1 MSYTLY
7 AGYAKEKVTPPMGLN
22 VPGYFSK
29 RYSDGIITDLYLH
42 ATAISDGENKAIF
55 FSCDAIGMS
64 PDAYKILREKIAERC
79 QLDPNSVY
87 LHCTH
92 SHTAFRVTVPGKENN
107 ANDIFLHRL
116 YQQFADAA
124 QFAFE
129 DLKLVTAVKTARG
142 EVKGVGFIRRYR
154 MKDGTCKTNPGI
166 GNPDILDFDGVQDE
180 SLQIVRLIRE
190 EAKEILLV
198 NFGTHPDVIGGTKYC
213 ADWPGYVMENLIG
226 AFDGNIEVLYL
237 NGCQGDSNH
246 HNCFLPKGSPRKGV
260 PLAQR
265 MARKISGEV
274 LKIYDNAQDI
284 AYNKIA
290 FSNKI
295 VEVGLNPHD
304 PADEEEAKEIHKLYH
319 ELQTSADPVFKQYK
333 LNVPEALRIVRNMN
347 RKDPTIKLQVSAV
360 QLGDIAFIGLP
371 GEPFVDIGRQIKE
384 RSKMGMTICTCVT
397 NGGCGYFPTASAFAE
412 KGYERSTSPFAHNVA
427 ELLVNGALDLIEEME
442 VPVPETIEAE

>member
-22 VPGYFSK
+22 IPGYFSK
-29 RYSDGIITDLYLH
+29 RTSDGIITDLFIH

-55 FSCDAIGMS
+55 FSCDAIGMQVA
-64 PDAYKILREKIAERC
+64 AYKTIRDKVAERVGI
-79 QLDPNSVY
+79 DPSSIY
-87 LHCTH
+87 IHCTH
-92 SHTAFRVTVPGKENN
+92 SHTAFRITPPTKDTT

-116 YQQFADAA
+116 FQQFADVA

-129 DLKLVTAVKTARG
+129 DLKPVSTVKIAKG

-154 MKDGTCKTNPGI
+154 MKDGSCKTNPGI
-166 GNPDILDFDGVQDE
+166 GNPDIVDFDGVQDE

-274 LKIYDNAQDI
+274 LKIYDNAKDVP
-284 AYNKIA
+284 YEKIA
-290 FSNKI
+290 FSNK
-295 VEVGLNPHD
+295 VVKVGKNPYD
-304 PADEEEAKEIHKLYH
+304 PADVPEAEEIRKLYH
-319 ELQTSADPVFKQYK
+319 ELGTSSDPVFKKFK
-333 LNVPEALRIVRNMN
+333 LNVPEALRIIRNLSN
-347 RKDPTIKLQVSAV
+347 PEFFELQISSV
-360 QLGDIAFIGLP
+360 QLGNIAFIGLP
-371 GEPFVDIGRQIKE
+371 GEPFVEIGRQIKN
-384 RSKMGMTICTCVT
+384 RSKMDMTICTCVT
-397 NGGCGYFPTASAFAE
+397 NGGQGYFPTAAAFAE

-427 ELLVNGALDLIEEME
+427 DTLIEGALELISDME
-442 VPVPETIEAE
+442 VLVPKTDEAE

>member
-22 VPGYFSK
+22 IPGYFSK

-42 ATAISDGENKAIF
+42 ATALSDGENKALF
-55 FSCDAIGMS
+55 FSCDAIGMHAA
-64 PDAYKILREKIAERC
+64 AYHAIRDKIAERC
-79 QLDPNSVY
+79 NIDPSSIY
-87 LHCTH
+87 IHCTH
-92 SHTAFRVTVPGKENN
+92 SHTAFRITKPGKEND
-107 ANDIFLHRL
+107 ANDIYMARL
-116 YQQFADAA
+116 FQQFADCA

-129 DLKLVTAVKTARG
+129 DLKPVTAVKTAKG

-154 MKDGTCKTNPGI
+154 MKDGSCKTNPGI
-166 GNPDILDFDGVQDE
+166 GNPDIVDFDGVQDE

-190 EAKEILLV
+190 DAKEILLV

-274 LKIYDNAQDI
+274 LKIYDNAQDVP
-284 AYNKIA
+284 YQKIA

-295 VEVGLNPHD
+295 VKVGKNPYD
-304 PADEEEAKEIHKLYH
+304 PADVPEAKEIHKLYR
-319 ELQTSADPVFKQYK
+319 ELQTSSDPVFKQFK
-333 LNVPEALRIVRNMN
+333 LNVPEALRIVRNLSN
-347 RKDPTIKLQVSAV
+347 PEFFELQISSI
-360 QLGDIAFIGLP
+360 QLGNIAFIGLQ
-371 GEPFVDIGRQIKE
+371 GEPFVEIGRQIKE
-384 RSKMGMTICTCVT
+384 KSKMDMTICTCVT
-397 NGGCGYFPTASAFAE
+397 NGGQGYFPTASAFAE

-427 ELLVNGALDLIEEME
+427 ELLIDGALDLINDME
-442 VPVPETIEAE
+442 VLAPEATDAD